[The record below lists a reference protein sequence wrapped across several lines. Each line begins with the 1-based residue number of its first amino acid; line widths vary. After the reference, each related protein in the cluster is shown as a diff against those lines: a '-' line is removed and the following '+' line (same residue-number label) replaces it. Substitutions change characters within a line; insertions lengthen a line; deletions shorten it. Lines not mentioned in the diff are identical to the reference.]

1 MSSDRL
7 AREETIRVRELMK
20 HPVRTVAPS
29 GCLADATAI
38 MADRDVGIL
47 PVVEH
52 GRLVGVVTDRDI
64 AIRGVAQGL
73 NSDAPVRQVM
83 TGNLEYLYAEDDLDR
98 AADKMASS
106 QIRRLPVV
114 DEDKHLVGM
123 LSLGDLSR
131 EHKEKVVGRTLEDIS
146 EPARGGLSN
155 RTTGDLSDRT
165 AGDVGGPA
173 LGDTLP
179 RV

>member
-1 MSSDRL
+1 MK
-7 AREETIRVRELMK
+7 VREVM
-20 HPVRTVAPS
+20 S
-29 GCLADATAI
+29 
-38 MADRDVGIL
+38 RDVQVARPDDTLRSVAQTMAQADIGAMPICD
-47 PVVEH
+47 
-52 GRLVGVVTDRDI
+52 GQRLQGMVTDRDI

-114 DEDKHLVGM
+114 DEDKHLVGI

-146 EPARGGLSN
+146 EPGSGGLSSRTTGDISG
-155 RTTGDLSDRT
+155 RTTGDL
-165 AGDVGGPA
+165 GGPA